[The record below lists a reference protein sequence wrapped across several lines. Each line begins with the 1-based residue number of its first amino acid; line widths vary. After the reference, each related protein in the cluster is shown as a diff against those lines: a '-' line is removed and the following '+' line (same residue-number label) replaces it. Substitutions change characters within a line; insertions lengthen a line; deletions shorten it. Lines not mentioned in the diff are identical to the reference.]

1 MKTYNTNS
9 SKELKMKQLQ
19 FETNSW
25 KRLLIFMMDENIHL
39 KNRLSDLLTGKP
51 RQNLLV
57 KAEKFNNDFVRQD
70 ALIAVLR
77 NDIAEF
83 EKFVVKQMNAE
94 NEVTTIAAKLSG
106 IRNNLDI
113 AEKQFK
119 TLQLNF
125 NNYLLEYS

>member
-25 KRLLIFMMDENIHL
+25 KRQLIFMMDENIHL